1 VQNKFCVTEFRT
13 ENSGYR
19 QNKEETGRKELLEV
33 GLLDMVTMEAMPWS
47 VCLLHANEVKKT
59 QVHLLSNAFAFQ
71 VKRKYVSGK
80 TSKRF
85 HTNVKA
91 FFAPDELP

>member
-1 VQNKFCVTEFRT
+1 MFNLSTL
-13 ENSGYR
+13 SGINLQTDNYF
-19 QNKEETGRKELLEV
+19 QYT
-33 GLLDMVTMEAMPWS
+33 S
-47 VCLLHANEVKKT
+47 LHANEVKKT

>member
-1 VQNKFCVTEFRT
+1 MPHTQGTDKIR
-13 ENSGYR
+13 
-19 QNKEETGRKELLEV
+19 RKQV
-33 GLLDMVTMEAMPWS
+33 GKNYLKS
-47 VCLLHANEVKKT
+47 VYLIWGLWRLCPGLCSLHANEVKKT

>member
-1 VQNKFCVTEFRT
+1 MFNLSTL
-13 ENSGYR
+13 SGINLQTDNYF
-19 QNKEETGRKELLEV
+19 QYT
-33 GLLDMVTMEAMPWS
+33 
-47 VCLLHANEVKKT
+47 
-59 QVHLLSNAFAFQ
+59 SNAFAFQ